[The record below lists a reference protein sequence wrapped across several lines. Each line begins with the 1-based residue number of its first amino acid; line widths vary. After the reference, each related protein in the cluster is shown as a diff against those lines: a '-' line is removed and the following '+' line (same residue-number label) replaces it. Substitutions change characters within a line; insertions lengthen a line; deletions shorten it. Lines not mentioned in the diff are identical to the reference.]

1 MKTQSQIEIDATLR
15 SLGGVQPPPG
25 LERRVNT
32 RLETPRR
39 RLRTVHFVSTA
50 TLAAGIAISTFA
62 LRPALRESVLRV
74 RPASSPSLISQPAAG
89 PIAHPAG
96 DFGAASAVH
105 VPSMPIPV
113 APLPVG
119 QGRGHTR
126 SNHSVRSVYSAGTRM
141 SLSHHVAVSAANH
154 PATSASAQLTR
165 TPSHSDSNHP

>member
-62 LRPALRESVLRV
+62 LRPALRESVFSV
-74 RPASSPSLISQPAAG
+74 RPASSPSL
-89 PIAHPAG
+89 
-96 DFGAASAVH
+96 SANRQQ
-105 VPSMPIPV
+105 
-113 APLPVG
+113 A
-119 QGRGHTR
+119 
-126 SNHSVRSVYSAGTRM
+126 
-141 SLSHHVAVSAANH
+141 
-154 PATSASAQLTR
+154 
-165 TPSHSDSNHP
+165 